1 MTRHGP
7 ALLALSLLAIAA
19 WTYNVNYD
27 TRAALDRIS
36 ALRAGIAEE
45 RETLQV
51 LRVEWAWLNAPDRLA
66 QLVVEHNDRL
76 ALTALTPRAYGYV
89 AAVPY
94 PRDLP
99 RPPQPDA
106 PQELLVAGAAA
117 PQPAEPELLDGAG
130 IAGSDGAGGTIAAAA
145 PTGALAAKA
154 PARDAGGPEAI
165 GPVLASAAEKAG
177 AIADAPA
184 GTAEPTTMREAVA
197 LALIEAGVVQPEGTR
212 AAVMPVSAGAA
223 TPVPPARPAVWAGQ

>member
-7 ALLALSLLAIAA
+7 ALLALSLLAIAG

-36 ALRAGIAEE
+36 ELRARIAEE

-66 QLVVEHNDRL
+66 RLVVEHNDRL
-76 ALTALTPRAYGYV
+76 ELTALTPRSQGYV
-89 AAVPY
+89 AGVPY

-99 RPPQPDA
+99 RPPQPEA
-106 PQELLVAGAAA
+106 PQELLVASA
-117 PQPAEPELLDGAG
+117 PPPDVATPEPSQPELLAGAE
-130 IAGSDGAGGTIAAAA
+130 IAGADAAGPAGPLPA
-145 PTGALAAKA
+145 GA
-154 PARDAGGPEAI
+154 PAGDAETI
-165 GPVLASAAEKAG
+165 GPVLASAAEKAS

-184 GTAEPTTMREAVA
+184 GAAEPATMREAVA
-197 LALIEAGVVQPEGTR
+197 LALIEAGIVQPEGPR
-212 AAVMPVSAGAA
+212 AAIVPASAGAA
-223 TPVPPARPAVWAGQ
+223 MPVPPARPAVWAGQ